1 MLDDKKIYNFKM
13 LNVMKLV
20 CAILVVMIHT
30 MFFFSISEDLW
41 IGTSLGICRVAVPF
55 FFILSGYFYYN
66 LKDDIS
72 RNKQI
77 KKYGMIFLKLVGVEA
92 LILSPMVIAVVLQG
106 NVFFLIKSILLIGI
120 TGSLWYISS
129 MVIGLIFINEF
140 LKKNKYLSLIVLSG
154 LFFAFGL
161 MGDSYAGIFAG
172 TIVEDMTFLYKNIF
186 MMMQVGITCSVP
198 FLTIGILINR
208 LNLIE
213 KVKKVN
219 LLLSLGII
227 ILLIEAF
234 ILYKTGIAV
243 DYNMYVSL
251 LFVGPLLFIWTMR
264 SNFKVSDKTSELC
277 KKYSLLVYV
286 LHQPLMLGM
295 GMLRPEFMSNS
306 ILKFL
311 ITLTLSFIVATIII
325 KIQDKLRERKRLKVV
340 K

>member
-30 MFFFSISEDLW
+30 MFFFSISEALW
-41 IGTSLGICRVAVPF
+41 VGTSLGICRVAVPF

-66 LKDDIS
+66 LKDDTS
-72 RNKQI
+72 RNNQI
-77 KKYGMIFLKLVGVEA
+77 KKYGVIFLKLVCVEA
-92 LILSPMVIAVVLQG
+92 LILLPMVISFFFQG
-106 NVFFLIKSILLIGI
+106 NILMLVKNMLLIGV

-129 MVIGLIFINEF
+129 MVIGLIFINEL

-161 MGDSYAGIFAG
+161 MGDSYAGIFTG
-172 TIVEDMTFLYKNIF
+172 TVVEDMTFIYRGIF
-186 MMMQVGITCSVP
+186 TMMQVGITCSVP

-219 LLLSLGII
+219 LLLPLGII
-227 ILLIEAF
+227 ILLIETF

-251 LFVGPLLFIWTMR
+251 LFVGPLLFIWTMK

-277 KKYSLLVYV
+277 KRYSLLVYV

-295 GMLRPEFMSNS
+295 GMFRFEFMTTT
-306 ILKFL
+306 LYKFFITIIVTVL
-311 ITLTLSFIVATIII
+311 IATIII
-325 KIQDKLRERKRLKVV
+325 KVQDKLKARKKLKVA